1 MKTGIQTGIG
11 TPVSIAALFTI
22 VKRWKQPK
30 CPLTDEWIN
39 KMSSIHTMEYHSV
52 LKTEEILKCYNMVNF
67 EDGGLSER
75 SQAQNG
81 K

>member
-1 MKTGIQTGIG
+1 
-11 TPVSIAALFTI
+11 
-22 VKRWKQPK
+22 
-30 CPLTDEWIN
+30 
-39 KMSSIHTMEYHSV
+39 MEYHSV

-75 SQAQNG
+75 SQARNG